1 MRTTFITFIL
11 LATALI
17 NTSAQDQT
25 TAADY
30 ERQIVASYTNK
41 NMPVLDSLLKSYYNT
56 GLYPIDVLMY
66 NYNELQGMEDW
77 SVIVMSSAESLIGK
91 LILQR
96 VLNEHR
102 DKVLVCIE
110 TGGLDATICGKLGI
124 AEPLTSGRPE
134 EVFEKTIKWVAEHSD
149 RKVYFPFTDS
159 PLFKQ
164 FPDAMKACIYNEGLT
179 MRYSAK
185 PYNNLAVKRRNV
197 EQRYL
202 MDNLVMQFHPE
213 VKSTTSAKHASSLAS
228 NYLLLLHD
236 LMPYY
241 KKHNAVEYARLNRIF
256 AGIMRNL
263 GSYAISFPNS
273 DKYYSVEYKTDGSPH
288 YEFVEKVSYKI
299 DPNVDDATNKKRF
312 EEHEKNEKNRRVLIK
327 TDPIE
332 E

>member
-30 ERQIVASYTNK
+30 ERQIVASYTSK
-41 NMPVLDSLLKSYYNT
+41 NMPMLDSLLKSYYNT

-124 AEPLTSGRPE
+124 AEPQTSGRPE
-134 EVFEKTIKWVAEHSD
+134 EVFEQTIKWVAEHSD

-179 MRYSAK
+179 MRYSTTPYDNIAVK
-185 PYNNLAVKRRNV
+185 IRNLEERYLTDYLKLSLQPYNEKRDCRLYRRFTPGMLALN
-197 EQRYL
+197 Y
-202 MDNLVMQFHPE
+202 
-213 VKSTTSAKHASSLAS
+213 SAIYIDML
-228 NYLLLLHD
+228 
-236 LMPYY
+236 PYY
-241 KKHNAVEYARLNRIF
+241 QKHRPDRVEWLQNLYGACQAHYNVLSVGSFLN
-256 AGIMRNL
+256 
-263 GSYAISFPNS
+263 
-273 DKYYSVEYKTDGSPH
+273 
-288 YEFVEKVSYKI
+288 
-299 DPNVDDATNKKRF
+299 
-312 EEHEKNEKNRRVLIK
+312 NE
-327 TDPIE
+327 P
-332 E
+332 

>member
-1 MRTTFITFIL
+1 MRTTFTTFIL

-41 NMPVLDSLLKSYYNT
+41 NMPMLDSLLKSYYNT

-110 TGGLDATICGKLGI
+110 TGGLDATICSKLGI
-124 AEPLTSGRPE
+124 AEPQTSGRPE
-134 EVFEKTIKWVAEHSD
+134 EVFEQTIKWVAEHCD

-179 MRYSAK
+179 MRYSTTPYDNIAVK
-185 PYNNLAVKRRNV
+185 IRNLEERYLTDYLKLSLQPYNEKRDQRLYRRFTPGMLALN
-197 EQRYL
+197 Y
-202 MDNLVMQFHPE
+202 
-213 VKSTTSAKHASSLAS
+213 SAIYIDML
-228 NYLLLLHD
+228 
-236 LMPYY
+236 PYY
-241 KKHNAVEYARLNRIF
+241 QKHRPDRVEWLQNLYGACQAHYNVLSVGSFLN
-256 AGIMRNL
+256 
-263 GSYAISFPNS
+263 
-273 DKYYSVEYKTDGSPH
+273 
-288 YEFVEKVSYKI
+288 
-299 DPNVDDATNKKRF
+299 
-312 EEHEKNEKNRRVLIK
+312 NE
-327 TDPIE
+327 P
-332 E
+332 

>member
-41 NMPVLDSLLKSYYNT
+41 NMPMLDSLLKSYYNT

-124 AEPLTSGRPE
+124 AEPQTSGRPE
-134 EVFEKTIKWVAEHSD
+134 EVFEQTIKWVAEHSD

-179 MRYSAK
+179 MRYSTTPYDNIAVK
-185 PYNNLAVKRRNV
+185 IRNLEERYLTDYLKLSLQPYNEKRDQRLYRRFTPGMLALN
-197 EQRYL
+197 Y
-202 MDNLVMQFHPE
+202 
-213 VKSTTSAKHASSLAS
+213 SAIYIDML
-228 NYLLLLHD
+228 
-236 LMPYY
+236 PYY
-241 KKHNAVEYARLNRIF
+241 QKHRPDRVEWLQNLYGACQAHYNVLSVGSFLN
-256 AGIMRNL
+256 
-263 GSYAISFPNS
+263 
-273 DKYYSVEYKTDGSPH
+273 
-288 YEFVEKVSYKI
+288 
-299 DPNVDDATNKKRF
+299 
-312 EEHEKNEKNRRVLIK
+312 NE
-327 TDPIE
+327 P
-332 E
+332 

>member
-30 ERQIVASYTNK
+30 ERQIVASYTSK
-41 NMPVLDSLLKSYYNT
+41 NMPMLDSLLKSYYNT

-124 AEPLTSGRPE
+124 AEPQTSGRPE
-134 EVFEKTIKWVAEHSD
+134 EVFEQTIKWVAEHCD

-179 MRYSAK
+179 MRYSTT
-185 PYNNLAVKRRNV
+185 PYDNIAVKIRNL
-197 EQRYL
+197 EERYL
-202 MDNLVMQFHPE
+202 TDYLKLSLQPYIEKRDQRLYRRFTPGMLALNY
-213 VKSTTSAKHASSLAS
+213 SAIYIDML
-228 NYLLLLHD
+228 
-236 LMPYY
+236 PYY
-241 KKHNAVEYARLNRIF
+241 QKHRPDRVEWLQNLYGACQAHYNVLSVGSFLN
-256 AGIMRNL
+256 
-263 GSYAISFPNS
+263 
-273 DKYYSVEYKTDGSPH
+273 
-288 YEFVEKVSYKI
+288 
-299 DPNVDDATNKKRF
+299 
-312 EEHEKNEKNRRVLIK
+312 NE
-327 TDPIE
+327 P
-332 E
+332 

>member
-41 NMPVLDSLLKSYYNT
+41 NMPMLDSLLKSYYNT

-124 AEPLTSGRPE
+124 AEPQTSGRPE

-179 MRYSAK
+179 MRYSTTPYDNIAVK
-185 PYNNLAVKRRNV
+185 IRNLEERYLTDYLKLSLQPYNEKRDYRLYRRFTPGMLALN
-197 EQRYL
+197 Y
-202 MDNLVMQFHPE
+202 
-213 VKSTTSAKHASSLAS
+213 SAIYIDML
-228 NYLLLLHD
+228 
-236 LMPYY
+236 PYY
-241 KKHNAVEYARLNRIF
+241 QKHRPDRVEWLQNLYGACQAHYNVLSVGSFLN
-256 AGIMRNL
+256 
-263 GSYAISFPNS
+263 
-273 DKYYSVEYKTDGSPH
+273 
-288 YEFVEKVSYKI
+288 
-299 DPNVDDATNKKRF
+299 
-312 EEHEKNEKNRRVLIK
+312 NE
-327 TDPIE
+327 P
-332 E
+332 

>member
-41 NMPVLDSLLKSYYNT
+41 NMPMLDSLLKSYYNT

-124 AEPLTSGRPE
+124 AEPQTSGRPE
-134 EVFEKTIKWVAEHSD
+134 EVFEQTIKWVAEHSD

-179 MRYSAK
+179 MRYSTTPYDNIAVK
-185 PYNNLAVKRRNV
+185 IRNLEERYLTDYLKLSLQPYNEKRDCRLYRRFTPGMLALN
-197 EQRYL
+197 Y
-202 MDNLVMQFHPE
+202 
-213 VKSTTSAKHASSLAS
+213 SAIYIDML
-228 NYLLLLHD
+228 
-236 LMPYY
+236 PYY
-241 KKHNAVEYARLNRIF
+241 QKHRPDRVEWLQNLYGACQAHYNVLSVGSFLN
-256 AGIMRNL
+256 
-263 GSYAISFPNS
+263 
-273 DKYYSVEYKTDGSPH
+273 
-288 YEFVEKVSYKI
+288 
-299 DPNVDDATNKKRF
+299 
-312 EEHEKNEKNRRVLIK
+312 NE
-327 TDPIE
+327 P
-332 E
+332 